1 MWVYNSAVKAYS
13 ISNLMLSY
21 RWLNS
26 SASSSLCS
34 VKMRICV
41 ITSSLATFSRC
52 FIKGTDTDTLKINN
66 YVHWQR
72 GTARIHLP
80 CCCVPC
86 SIRYLLLAA
95 STAAKLQQRVCC
107 CVPCSI
113 RSISPTG
120 RIHGSKAT
128 AAGVGPCWNRRT
140 DGQPTD
146 AYRPCSTY
154 YVGTADKQTVLQIQA
169 FQLGPD
175 TYYISVVLAQ
185 VHSGICL

>member
-34 VKMRICV
+34 MKMRICV

-52 FIKGTDTDTLKINN
+52 FIKGTDTDTDNLKINN

-72 GTARIHLP
+72 DTARIHP
-80 CCCVPC
+80 P
-86 SIRYLLLAA
+86 
-95 STAAKLQQRVCC
+95 CC

-120 RIHGSKAT
+120 RIHGSKAAVCRAAFDRYLQLAAST
-128 AAGVGPCWNRRT
+128 AAKLQQRVWAPAETDGRT
-140 DGQPTD
+140 DNQQMHTD
-146 AYRPCSTY
+146 PAPHTMWALPINRQSCKYKY
-154 YVGTADKQTVLQIQA
+154 
-169 FQLGPD
+169 FN
-175 TYYISVVLAQ
+175 
-185 VHSGICL
+185 